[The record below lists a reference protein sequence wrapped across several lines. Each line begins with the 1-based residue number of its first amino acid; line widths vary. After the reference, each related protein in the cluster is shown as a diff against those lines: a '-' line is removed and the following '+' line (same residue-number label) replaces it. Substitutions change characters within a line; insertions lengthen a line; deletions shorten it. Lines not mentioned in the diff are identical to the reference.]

1 MYTFTYVFSIMVSA
15 KGESVTNRNWKSS
28 TNVTKNI
35 TWKAKFPGAV
45 LRENLMLRASRMLQ
59 VKNGT
64 QHTRKEAGRI
74 NKQLETSLETQFIIY
89 SPKTIANVCV
99 ALRSFLWLSF
109 LIFLFFFFFDLDI
122 FSCLVQIDFISNP
135 SCVETL
141 LSTLKCWKHEVFC
154 WF

>member
-1 MYTFTYVFSIMVSA
+1 MGVLSLLLTWQKNLTWNA
-15 KGESVTNRNWKSS
+15 KL
-28 TNVTKNI
+28 
-35 TWKAKFPGAV
+35 PGAV

-74 NKQLETSLETQFIIY
+74 NKQLETRIRTKYNIY
-89 SPKTIANVCV
+89 PPKTIANVCI

-109 LIFLFFFFFDLDI
+109 LIFLFFDFEI

-135 SCVETL
+135 SCVETP
-141 LSTLKCWKHEVFC
+141 LSTLKCCNKKLFVLWNKILF
-154 WF
+154 